1 MKNSYTENLGCFGS
15 RERHMAA
22 ELLAASLPDNFC
34 NSGVRV
40 AMNMSSGYVF
50 LVNDDYQVAMM
61 NGDTLQVF
69 HTTPYHGFEGFIE
82 DLIAENDPD
91 DMNAEDANYIVE
103 QAETELIELPEKWYA
118 YWLYVNQKETK
129 WDRKVNDDETV

>member
-1 MKNSYTENLGCFGS
+1 MS
-15 RERHMAA
+15 RSRTIFVHGH
-22 ELLAASLPDNFC
+22 LD
-34 NSGVRV
+34 
-40 AMNMSSGYVF
+40 
-50 LVNDDYQVAMM
+50 
-61 NGDTLQVF
+61 
-69 HTTPYHGFEGFIE
+69 GFEGFIE